1 MALRWTTAV
10 RSWRRAADA
19 NRATRRQRPP
29 KWVCSR
35 GIRCFGAGAGRP
47 GLVVTDLSLVGLAR
61 GTRDERRQTRKRP
74 PARTSWNED
83 RTRARRRRRINVTSA
98 TASAESDRYVD
109 RHPES
114 AGDHRGAE
122 PPP

>member
-47 GLVVTDLSLVGLAR
+47 GLVVTDLSLVGLAMS
-61 GTRDERRQTRKRP
+61 TRDERRQTRKRP
-74 PARTSWNED
+74 SGSNVLERPPYASTS
-83 RTRARRRRRINVTSA
+83 T
-98 TASAESDRYVD
+98 TADQRYV
-109 RHPES
+109 
-114 AGDHRGAE
+114 GDGISRGWQAHRPAS
-122 PPP
+122 